1 MACGVAAPPYLDSH
15 AYICMCMCCVACA
28 LFIFVV
34 VCRHCCVANWQQA
47 YIVKRAIH
55 ICCNVIWGF
64 FFVLC
69 SHSVR
74 CGSDFL
80 SYFFTLHALLRT
92 HVHKYVYEN
101 CNKVHLLLLLLP
113 LQLLWRTCS
122 PPLHLLLPCCGK
134 LVINSTQRAAVGLR
148 LSSLTPY
155 VCFAICKL

>member
-1 MACGVAAPPYLDSH
+1 MRSCCASLSRLTRIHMYVYVLRCVCVIYLRRCMPPLLRCKLAAT
-15 AYICMCMCCVACA
+15 
-28 LFIFVV
+28 
-34 VCRHCCVANWQQA
+34 

>member
-1 MACGVAAPPYLDSH
+1 MRSCCATLSRLTRIHMYVYVLRSVCVIHLRRCMPPLLRCKLAASLHCKARNSH
-15 AYICMCMCCVACA
+15 LLQCH
-28 LFIFVV
+28 L
-34 VCRHCCVANWQQA
+34 
-47 YIVKRAIH
+47 
-55 ICCNVIWGF
+55 GF

-69 SHSVR
+69 SHFVR